1 VDFVTIEDRVDRLE
15 ALFGQFM
22 TEMAVLNKR
31 ADEREKRAD
40 ERERVAEER
49 HKAAEERN
57 QKAEERFARFEQEMA
72 DINLRSDQRNQAADQ
87 RFARFEQE
95 MADINL
101 RSDQRNQAADQR
113 FARFE
118 QEMAEFKAEMRA
130 DRKEMNRQWGA
141 LSNKLG
147 HIVEDIMGPNL
158 PRLARDHFGL
168 AQVDEILLRVSRRNP
183 QNKAQWGE
191 FDAIVSGPGMVLLGE
206 AKTTPSIQ
214 YAEAFAAKLKVFSTF
229 FPHYSGLKLIG
240 VFASWSVPAEVEDRL
255 TALGIYC
262 LQMGEETMDL
272 TNADKLEP

>member
-57 QKAEERFARFEQEMA
+57 QKAEER
-72 DINLRSDQRNQAADQ
+72 NQKAEE